1 MQTIFFCSGHI
12 AVFSIA
18 VCTIRHKQTIHSI
31 LSNRPCSLYRQT
43 DRNSRMLFKLTQRG
57 RLVRKLHLPGRK
69 QACYK
74 SRFRSTLSRQPI
86 YRRYA
91 KQHRQDSNT
100 LFRPTVL
107 PALAETAIQPAFYYR
122 NRISVI

>member
-1 MQTIFFCSGHI
+1 MFFCSGHV

-18 VCTIRHKQTIHSI
+18 VCTIRHMQTIHSI
-31 LSNRPCSLYRQT
+31 LSNRSCSLYRKT
-43 DRNSRMLFKLTQRG
+43 DRNSRMLFKFTQRHK
-57 RLVRKLHLPGRK
+57 LVRKLHLSGRK

-74 SRFRSTLSRQPI
+74 SRFRNTLSGQPI

-100 LFRPTVL
+100 LFRSTVL
-107 PALAETAIQPAFYYR
+107 PALAETTIQPVFCYR
-122 NRISVI
+122 NRISDI